1 MRSAFLCTLGL
12 LGTLGVSLFADTT
25 VPTDLATRLRGASRT
40 IVGRVA
46 RLEPR
51 MVRTPRGDRMIV
63 TRTWVRVEE
72 ALKGRA
78 DSLLAVDVEGGTIGE
93 LSMRVSDIEPLKV
106 GERAIVMMEPT
117 ADGAWRPH
125 RRGLGLL
132 RLTSDNRVHE
142 LGVSLADVRRLAAEV
157 R

>member
-1 MRSAFLCTLGL
+1 MRTALAFTFGL
-12 LGTLGVSLFADTT
+12 LASVSLFADT
-25 VPTDLATRLRGASRT
+25 VPADLATRLRGASRT
-40 IVGRVA
+40 VVGGVV

-51 MVRTPRGDRMIV
+51 MVRTPRGDKMIV
-63 TRTWVRVEE
+63 TRTWLHVEE

-93 LSMRVSDIEPLKV
+93 LSMRASDIEPLKV

-125 RRGLGLL
+125 RRGLGVL
-132 RLTSDNRVHE
+132 RLAPDDRVRE

>member
-1 MRSAFLCTLGL
+1 MRTVLAFTLGL
-12 LGTLGVSLFADTT
+12 LASVSLIADTI
-25 VPTDLATRLRGASRT
+25 PADLATRLRGASRT
-40 IVGRVA
+40 VVGSVA

-63 TRTWVRVEE
+63 TRTWLHVEE

-78 DSLLAVDVEGGTIGE
+78 DSLLAIDVEGGTIGE

-132 RLTSDNRVHE
+132 RLTRDNRVHE

>member
-1 MRSAFLCTLGL
+1 MRTTIACTLAI
-12 LGTLGVSLFADTT
+12 VSVVGASLIADTT
-25 VPTDLATRLRGASRT
+25 VPANLATRLRGASRT
-40 IVGRVA
+40 VVGSVA

-51 MVRTPRGDRMIV
+51 MVRTPRGDELIV
-63 TRTWVRVEE
+63 TRTWFRVEE

-78 DSLLAVDVEGGTIGE
+78 DTYLAVDVEGGTLGDI
-93 LSMRVSDIEPLKV
+93 SMRASDITPFVV
-106 GERAIVMMEPT
+106 GERAVVMVEPT
-117 ADGAWRPH
+117 ADGGWRPH

-132 RLTSDNRVHE
+132 RLSPDNRVRD

>member
-1 MRSAFLCTLGL
+1 MRTALAFTFGL
-12 LGTLGVSLFADTT
+12 LASVSLFADT
-25 VPTDLATRLRGASRT
+25 VRADLATRLRGASRT
-40 IVGRVA
+40 VVGGVV

-51 MVRTPRGDRMIV
+51 LVRTPRGDKMIV
-63 TRTWVRVEE
+63 TRTWLHVEE

-78 DSLLAVDVEGGTIGE
+78 DSLLGVDVEGGTIGE

-117 ADGAWRPH
+117 ADGAWRLH

-132 RLTSDNRVHE
+132 RLTPDNRLREH
-142 LGVSLADVRRLAAEV
+142 GVSLADVRRLAAEV

>member
-1 MRSAFLCTLGL
+1 MRTAIIVALASLCNVALA
-12 LGTLGVSLFADTT
+12 ADSTI
-25 VPTDLATRLRGASRT
+25 PTNLATRLRGASRT
-40 IVGRVA
+40 VVGSVA

-63 TRTWVRVEE
+63 TRTWLRVDE

-93 LSMRVSDIEPLKV
+93 LSMRVSDIEPLQV
-106 GERAIVMMEPT
+106 GERAVVMVEP
-117 ADGAWRPH
+117 APDRSWRPH

-132 RLTSDNRVHE
+132 RLTEDNRVRE

-157 R
+157 K

>member
-1 MRSAFLCTLGL
+1 MPRAVVCTTILLSALG
-12 LGTLGVSLFADTT
+12 GVLSADTA

-40 IVGRVA
+40 VVGSVA

-51 MVRTPRGDRMIV
+51 MVRTPRGDELIV

-78 DSLLAVDVEGGTIGE
+78 DTYLAVDVEGGTFGDI
-93 LSMRVSDIEPLKV
+93 SMRASDITPLAV
-106 GERAIVMMEPT
+106 GERAVLLVEPT
-117 ADGAWRPH
+117 ADGGWRLY

-132 RLTSDNRVHE
+132 RLTPDNRVRD
-142 LGVSLADVRRLAAEV
+142 LGVSLAELRRVAAEV
-157 R
+157 K

>member
-1 MRSAFLCTLGL
+1 MRSAIACIVVFVAALAN
-12 LGTLGVSLFADTT
+12 SLAADTT

-40 IVGRVA
+40 VVGSVT
-46 RLEPR
+46 RLEAR

-63 TRTWVRVEE
+63 TRTWLHVEE
-72 ALKGRA
+72 ALKGRR
-78 DSLLAVDVEGGTIGE
+78 DSPLAVDVEGGTIGE

-106 GERAIVMMEPT
+106 GERAVVMMEPT
-117 ADGAWRPH
+117 ADGGWRPH

-132 RLTSDNRVHE
+132 RLTSDNRLRE